1 MSRTESNSK
10 FTVSRFVAVAATMA
24 ECLEARIANSL
35 DGREIP
41 AGAYRA
47 IDELFRL
54 ATIACRRGLPTDP
67 TSDGAA
73 CYGIVS
79 ESIQNTNPQK
89 MTTRQLRMEVER
101 LHFMI
106 RLLPTPLP
114 HDGAEYPAF
123 VRVLED
129 IEARGEAE
137 SYSRRMGADDDD

>member
-24 ECLEARIANSL
+24 ECLETRIANKL

-41 AGAYRA
+41 AGVYRA

-54 ATIACRRGLPTDP
+54 ATIASRQGLPSDP

-73 CYGIVS
+73 CYSIVS
-79 ESIQNTNPQK
+79 ESIQNINPQK
-89 MTTRQLRMEVER
+89 MTSRQLRMEVER

-114 HDGAEYPAF
+114 HDEAEYPAF
-123 VRVLED
+123 ILILKD

-137 SYSRRMGADDDD
+137 SYSRRMSADDDD